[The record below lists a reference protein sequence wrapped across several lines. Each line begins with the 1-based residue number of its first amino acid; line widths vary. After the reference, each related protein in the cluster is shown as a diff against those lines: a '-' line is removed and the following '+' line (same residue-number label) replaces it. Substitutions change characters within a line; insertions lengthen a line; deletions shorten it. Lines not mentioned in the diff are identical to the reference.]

1 MIGKVMQRAAFKGCV
16 RYVMSKQDAKM
27 IAADGVLLSNM
38 DSIIRSFNTQRLMK
52 PNIKHPVGHISL
64 SYLPD
69 DTDRLTNGAMVT
81 LAKEYMQE
89 MNITDTQY
97 IIVRHYDNENPH
109 VHIVYNRIN
118 NNGKV
123 ISDKNDR
130 YRNEAV
136 CKKIKNKYGL
146 SYGKGKDKVKQHKLR
161 GKDKTKYQVYNVVKD
176 ALSKSTDWTDF
187 EKLLKEKGVTLS
199 YKYKGQT
206 NEVQGISFTIGDV
219 TFKGSEVDRNF
230 SYLKL
235 HRQLKDNA
243 QNYIQS
249 KTTGRS
255 FAKENNSQSQG
266 AGIAGS
272 LIEGLDSM
280 SIFQTHGE
288 DPQEERFQNEME
300 RRQKQINRK
309 NNKRPRLK

>member
-16 RYVMSKQDAKM
+16 RYVMNKQEAKM
-27 IAADGVLLSNM
+27 IAADGVLLSNT

-69 DTDRLTNGAMVT
+69 DTDRLTNGVMVG

-97 IIVRHYDNENPH
+97 IIVRHYDNGNPH

-161 GKDKTKYQVYNVVKD
+161 GKDKTKYQVYNAAKD
-176 ALSKSTDWTDF
+176 SLSKSTDWNDF
-187 EKLLKEKGVTLS
+187 EKLLKGKGVTLS

-206 NEVQGISFTIGDV
+206 NEVQGISFTIDDV

-235 HRQLKDNA
+235 DKQLKDNA

-249 KTTGRS
+249 KTTGQS
-255 FAKENNSQSQG
+255 FAKESNSQSQG
-266 AGIAGS
+266 AGIVGS
-272 LIEGLDSM
+272 LIEGLDSI

-309 NNKRPRLK
+309 NNKRPRLN

>member
-1 MIGKVMQRAAFKGCV
+1 MIGKIMQRAAFKGCV
-16 RYVMSKQDAKM
+16 RYVMNKQDAKM

-97 IIVRHYDNENPH
+97 IIVRHYDNGNPH
-109 VHIVYNRIN
+109 VHIVYNRID

-161 GKDKTKYQVYNVVKD
+161 GKDKTKYQVHDGIKE
-176 ALSKSTDWTDF
+176 ALKKATDWTDL
-187 EKLLKEKGVTLS
+187 EKLLKEKGIS
-199 YKYKGQT
+199 ISFKYKGQT
-206 NEVQGISFTIGDV
+206 HEVQGISFTIGDV

-235 HRQLKDNA
+235 DKQLKDNA
-243 QNYIQS
+243 QDCIQS
-249 KTTGRS
+249 KTTGQS

-266 AGIAGS
+266 AGIVGS

-280 SIFQTHGE
+280 SVFQTHGE
-288 DPQEERFQNEME
+288 DQQEERFQNEME
-300 RRQKQINRK
+300 RFQKKINRK
-309 NNKRPRLK
+309 NNKRPRLN

>member
-1 MIGKVMQRAAFKGCV
+1 MQRAAFKGCV
-16 RYVMSKQDAKM
+16 LYVMNKQDAKM

-69 DTDRLTNGAMVT
+69 DTERLTNRAMVT

-97 IIVRHYDNENPH
+97 IIVRHYDNGNPH

-146 SYGKGKDKVKQHKLR
+146 SYGKGKGKVKQHKLR
-161 GKDKTKYQVYNVVKD
+161 GKDKTKYQVHDGIKE
-176 ALSKSTDWTDF
+176 ALKRATDWTDL
-187 EKLLKEKGVTLS
+187 EKLLKEKGISIS

-206 NEVQGISFTIGDV
+206 DEVQGISFTIDKI
-219 TFKGSEVDRNF
+219 TFKGSDIDRSF
-230 SYLKL
+230 SYSKLDKLLQEKALKQ
-235 HRQLKDNA
+235 REEQVQA
-243 QNYIQS
+243 QS
-249 KTTGRS
+249 K
-255 FAKENNSQSQG
+255 NQSG
-266 AGIAGS
+266 N
-272 LIEGLDSM
+272 
-280 SIFQTHGE
+280 
-288 DPQEERFQNEME
+288 QN
-300 RRQKQINRK
+300 I
-309 NNKRPRLK
+309 NNKPKGIRR

>member
-1 MIGKVMQRAAFKGCV
+1 MIT
-16 RYVMSKQDAKM
+16 
-27 IAADGVLLSNM
+27 ADGVLLSNM
-38 DSIIRSFNTQRLMK
+38 DSIIRSFDTQRLMK

-69 DTDRLTNGAMVT
+69 DTERLTNGAMVT

-97 IIVRHYDNENPH
+97 IIVRHYDNGNPH

-146 SYGKGKDKVKQHKLR
+146 SYGKGKDKVNQHKLR
-161 GKDKTKYQVYNVVKD
+161 GKDKTKYQVYNAVKD
-176 ALSKSTDWTDF
+176 ALSKSTGWTDL
-187 EKLLKEKGVTLS
+187 EKLLKEKGIS
-199 YKYKGQT
+199 ISFKYKGQT
-206 NEVQGISFTIGDV
+206 HEVQGISFTIGDV

-235 HRQLKDNA
+235 DKQLKDNA

-249 KTTGRS
+249 KTPGQS
-255 FAKENNSQSQG
+255 FAKESNSQSQG
-266 AGIAGS
+266 ADIVGS

-280 SIFQTHGE
+280 SIFQAHGE
-288 DPQEERFQNEME
+288 DPQEERFQHEME